1 MDAALINTQRP
12 QLTQAAAERRWNN
25 ARERNVRTPHPSTSR
40 SRSVHARQGKSV
52 SSLIAAA
59 PATADHQQAEYFVR
73 LLAQSRQRIDQ
84 RINNYQRAIAASE
97 ASGDTENIRGLRRM
111 ARVEEQDRET
121 VGGLI
126 ESLQRRFP
134 VRAPGDVPQIPRRAR
149 PVVQ

>member
-1 MDAALINTQRP
+1 
-12 QLTQAAAERRWNN
+12 
-25 ARERNVRTPHPSTSR
+25 
-40 SRSVHARQGKSV
+40 V
-52 SSLIAAA
+52 SSLTAAA

-73 LLAQSRQRIDQ
+73 LLTQSRQRIDQ
-84 RINNYQRAIAASE
+84 RINSYQRAIAVSE

-134 VRAPGDVPQIPRRAR
+134 VRAPGEVPQIPRRAR